1 MPAQE
6 KALRPYEVVVI
17 MHPDATPDDQKE
29 LFRKNTDIIK
39 GLKGK
44 VVSLD
49 TWGKRNLANIIGKH
63 KKGVYFHSTF
73 EADPATIMELERT
86 MRINDKVLRFMH
98 TKLDERTP
106 LVKYLENFKKAIK
119 ESADR
124 EKERELKAQLRRSAA
139 AGGDRGG
146 FGGDRGD
153 RSFGGDRGDRGDR
166 GGGGGFGG
174 GDRGDR
180 GDRGGFGGG
189 DRGGAP
195 GAN

>member
-17 MHPDATPDDQKE
+17 MHPDATADDQKE
-29 LFRKNTDIIK
+29 LFRKNQEIIK

-44 VVSLD
+44 IVSLD
-49 TWGKRNLANIIGKH
+49 TWGKRNLANVIGKH
-63 KKGVYFHSTF
+63 KKGIYFHSTF
-73 EADPATIMELERT
+73 EGNPSAIMELERT

-139 AGGDRGG
+139 AAGGDRG
-146 FGGDRGD
+146 FGGD
-153 RSFGGDRGDRGDR
+153 RSFGGDRGDRG
-166 GGGGGFGG
+166 GFGG
-174 GDRGDR
+174 GERGER